1 LRTYHKV
8 TGAVLALQIV
18 LWIITG
24 FLFNYKYRYDEVYES
39 LRAVPAPSDPAAPWV
54 SPADALGLSG
64 LDAAGVRRV
73 TLLHDNRGYLY
84 LVEAGTEQVPD
95 LRLADA
101 RTGAPVAPLDAAG
114 AETAMRSALTRSPNA
129 ASYGAVNGAR
139 QVPAASPLLGAEAPA
154 WELDLESGQ
163 TVTVNAYTAEIAHTS
178 LLNDAI
184 DWSYRI
190 HYMQYTPWKT
200 VNIVLVS
207 VFLVLLLSL
216 VASGL
221 RMLITTRPRAMFG
234 RRTGRGPKIRF

>member
-1 LRTYHKV
+1 M
-8 TGAVLALQIV
+8 
-18 LWIITG
+18 
-24 FLFNYKYRYDEVYES
+24 
-39 LRAVPAPSDPAAPWV
+39 
-54 SPADALGLSG
+54 LGG
-64 LDAAGVRRV
+64 
-73 TLLHDNRGYLY
+73 
-84 LVEAGTEQVPD
+84 
-95 LRLADA
+95 
-101 RTGAPVAPLDAAG
+101 
-114 AETAMRSALTRSPNA
+114 
-129 ASYGAVNGAR
+129 
-139 QVPAASPLLGAEAPA
+139 EAPA